1 MTSRRAFLIS
11 LALTFACDKRD
22 DETKK
27 TVRVVSLSPSTTEAM
42 FAIGA
47 GDLLVGRSQQCD
59 YPPEAEKLPSIGGY
73 ASPNA
78 EAVIALRPT
87 LVIGEQGP
95 VGPQIEDKLRA
106 HGVATFFPSTDSVA
120 EITTMIRELGAHVGR
135 AQAAAEVAR
144 GIDARV
150 AQIAAWAS
158 PRASVSLVM
167 VFDVSPIFVAGP
179 GSFPDELLRLAGGQN
194 LITRGGKWPTIDVE
208 HLRTLDP
215 SVIVDAMGI
224 GRGATSRVG
233 KTPGFQTL
241 TAVKEGRV
249 RRLTSAAA
257 LRPGPRIAD
266 GLADIARSIHGESP
280 G

>member
-1 MTSRRAFLIS
+1 MTSRRLFLS
-11 LALTFACDKRD
+11 LLASVWACDERAAA
-22 DETKK
+22 
-27 TVRVVSLSPSTTEAM
+27 VSSRPRVVSLSPSTTEAM

-47 GDLLVGRSQQCD
+47 GALLVGRSQQCD
-59 YPPEAEKLPSIGGY
+59 HPEEAKKLPSVGGY

-95 VGPQIEDKLRA
+95 IGPQIEDKLRA

-120 EITTMIRELGAHVGR
+120 EITAMIRELGAHVDR
-135 AQAAAEVAR
+135 AEVAAEIAR
-144 GIDARV
+144 GVDARV

-158 PRASVSLVM
+158 SRANVSLVM

-179 GSFPDELLRLAGGQN
+179 GSFPDELLRLAGGKN

-208 HLRTLDP
+208 HLRALDP
-215 SVIVDAMGI
+215 RVIVDAMGV
-224 GRGATSRVG
+224 GHGTSRV
-233 KTPGFQTL
+233 TTAPGFQTL

-249 RRLTSAAA
+249 RRLASAAA
-257 LRPGPRIAD
+257 LRPGPRIAE
-266 GLADIARSIHGESP
+266 GLADVARSIQGQAP
-280 G
+280 P